1 MSPTLYPPSS
11 APSSIAG
18 AVSSGVPMG
27 LKILAQTLPELQVP
41 AVTDKEEDSL
51 EAQYNGGIV
60 NGNDELATVA
70 PSPRVTSIIADVI
83 NMCDN
88 CTANET
94 ENCTINFPEDDPVN
108 AERNYWT
115 LLLLLFPVF
124 TVFGNI
130 LVLMSVYKE
139 RSLQTVTNYFIV
151 SLAVADLLLA
161 SIVMPFAVYY
171 LVGGLSVFYNAHLP
185 HSLTNSDFSN
195 VMNKFF
201 RLIPN
206 YLF

>member
-1 MSPTLYPPSS
+1 
-11 APSSIAG
+11 
-18 AVSSGVPMG
+18 MG

-83 NMCDN
+83 SMCDN

-94 ENCTINFPEDDPVN
+94 ENCTLNFPEDDPAN
-108 AERNYWT
+108 TERNYWT

-171 LVGGLSVFYNAHLP
+171 LLERPECLFTNKVHCAEMFCKQLCKTHFKDNQKTKKRRVNAEQL
-185 HSLTNSDFSN
+185 
-195 VMNKFF
+195 
-201 RLIPN
+201 
-206 YLF
+206 